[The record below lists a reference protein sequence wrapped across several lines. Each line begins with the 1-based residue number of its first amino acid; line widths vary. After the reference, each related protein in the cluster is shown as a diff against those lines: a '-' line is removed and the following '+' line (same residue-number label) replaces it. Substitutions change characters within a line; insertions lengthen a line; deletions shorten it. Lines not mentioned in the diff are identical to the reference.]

1 MENSELNPL
10 QEKKSNRIIRK
21 DKKNKKNLILKI
33 SKSLYN
39 YSIIISLS
47 LYNFSQ
53 KIIKF
58 MFIIFIIHNFSYYP
72 DYQNIQKFINLS
84 LNNTILDPLE
94 NLSKPKSPKIS
105 IVIALNNGEG
115 YLKNGLISIQNQDF
129 KDIEIIFVDDFSRDN
144 SISLVK
150 KYMEKDPRIILF
162 KNEESKGTLYT
173 KTKGILNS
181 KGKYVM
187 IFDQDDMYTKRDVL
201 STIYNE
207 IEKYKL
213 DMLGFSSI
221 ETYGYKISD
230 KIFKHKYRNYLNTP
244 ILYQP
249 YIPNRMYKFT
259 KTGKVV
265 RVGSVLWNYIIRNE
279 LFKKIIGQIDDKF
292 MNTKMVRH
300 EDYLLLFLLTRN
312 AVSLKQIKKIL
323 YVQIVFKKSSNAE
336 INFSINEKQKNKE
349 NLDCMSFINYIEFL
363 LIKTNDTF
371 HDKKIASLELN
382 SWYLEECSKNEYV
395 RERGK
400 NLCKMFLNNAY
411 IEKKVKKKIS
421 IFLNSMK

>member
-1 MENSELNPL
+1 
-10 QEKKSNRIIRK
+10 
-21 DKKNKKNLILKI
+21 
-33 SKSLYN
+33 
-39 YSIIISLS
+39 
-47 LYNFSQ
+47 
-53 KIIKF
+53 

-300 EDYLLLFLLTRN
+300 EDYLLLFLLTRK
-312 AVSLKQIKKIL
+312 AASLKQIKKIL
-323 YVQIVFKKSSNAE
+323 YVQIVFKKSSNTE

-371 HDKKIASLELN
+371 HDKKIASFELN

-400 NLCKMFLNNAY
+400 NLCKMFLNNVY
-411 IEKKVKKKIS
+411 IEKKIKKKKS
-421 IFLNSMK
+421 NYFNTMK